1 MSAPEDS
8 PRLAALLALAPLAD
22 LPRTGWLQAG
32 VAPGLAVESVAA
44 HAHLTTLLALALA
57 PAVEPPL
64 DLGRCLA
71 LCTVHDL
78 AEAGLGDLP
87 RAGSRALPPGAKA
100 SAEAQLALDLTQ
112 GLGPGTAILRA
123 YWDEY
128 AAAGSREARF
138 ARLCDK
144 LQMGLR
150 ALVLARAG
158 HRGMGTFGESVA
170 GLDCSGFEPCESI
183 RDELV
188 TLLVTK

>member
-8 PRLAALLALAPLAD
+8 PRLAALLGLAPLAD

-32 VAPGLAVESVAA
+32 LAPGLAVESVAA
-44 HAHLTTLLALALA
+44 HAHLTTLLAMALA

-100 SAEAQLALDLTQ
+100 SAEAQLVLELTE
-112 GLGPGTAILRA
+112 GLGPGAAVLRQHFE
-123 YWDEY
+123 DY

-138 ARLCDK
+138 TKLCDK

-158 HRGMGTFGESVA
+158 HRGMGAFGASVA
-170 GLDCSGFEPCESI
+170 ALDCSEFPPCDALRGEIEQQLAS
-183 RDELV
+183 
-188 TLLVTK
+188 K